1 MCVFLVGIDA
11 LLYISCG
18 RWWLNNSLA
27 VGDIF
32 WFIKRERERERERK
46 ETHKGIK
53 GTASRRG
60 HYNCTDG
67 NLS

>member
-32 WFIKRERERERERK
+32 WFIKREREREREKRNTQGYK
-46 ETHKGIK
+46 RDSE
-53 GTASRRG
+53 
-60 HYNCTDG
+60 
-67 NLS
+67 